1 MDIYDDINNAEYHDN
16 NNAHDVPLDVH
27 ITLDEL
33 REYHDGDKSSGEYK
47 VFSAAHQGIE
57 LQHHL
62 SINRH
67 IKEACR

>member
-33 REYHDGDKSSGEYK
+33 RIQKSMN
-47 VFSAAHQGIE
+47 
-57 LQHHL
+57 L
-62 SINRH
+62 
-67 IKEACR
+67 